1 MDIRLH
7 DNIIPVDLPRVHA
20 CTHVDKVI
28 RVLVCMYK
36 DYKFLSMFSD
46 ITGCYCFW
54 IESTTTFISLFS
66 IESKK
71 CVVKLYW
78 AGMP

>member
-7 DNIIPVDLPRVHA
+7 IIVPLDLPRVHA

-46 ITGCYCFW
+46 IIGCYGLDRVYNHFR
-54 IESTTTFISLFS
+54 FPL
-66 IESKK
+66 
-71 CVVKLYW
+71 LN
-78 AGMP
+78 